1 MSYDN
6 YKSIHGRELGI
17 TRDNPPKLVLGGIVQ
32 PFSFSDAPMAPWYT
46 VATVPSAAGA
56 GAGALIFVNDGAAGS
71 PILAFSDGA
80 NWLRSDTGAAIAAA

>member
-1 MSYDN
+1 MAFDD

-17 TRDNPPKLVLGGIVQ
+17 TRSSPVKLVLGGIVQ
-32 PFSFSDAPMAPWYT
+32 PHSFSDAPMAPWYT
-46 VATVPSAAGA
+46 VATAPSAAGA

-80 NWLRSDTGAAIAAA
+80 NWKRSDTGAIIAAA